1 MQNYKVYVNNKE
13 VIFENIQ
20 NIPSSDNYIKFE
32 QLPGSSKLD
41 SIIHDFER
49 DEEQLTL
56 EFLSENPRN
65 LFLMFAGSYHLI
77 YAAGGVVR
85 TPEGEMLWIFRNGKW
100 DLPKGKRQ
108 RNEKFSTCALREVEE
123 ETGLRNL
130 KITNELPQT
139 LHTYMENGK
148 RILKRTFW
156 FEMHADKT
164 QTLTPQTEEGITKVK
179 WIAKSDIN
187 RVRRNTYRSII
198 NLLEDYLKE
207 NK

>member
-1 MQNYKVYVNNKE
+1 ML
-13 VIFENIQ
+13 
-20 NIPSSDNYIKFE
+20 
-32 QLPGSSKLD
+32 LPMMPTSNQFD
-41 SIIHDFER
+41 RIIHDFEH
-49 DEEQLTL
+49 DTNQLSF
-56 EFLSENPRN
+56 EFICANPMEM
-65 LFLMFAGSYHLI
+65 FLKFAESYHKV
-77 YAAGGVVR
+77 YAAGGLVCSS
-85 TPEGEMLWIFRNGKW
+85 EGDILWIFRNGKW